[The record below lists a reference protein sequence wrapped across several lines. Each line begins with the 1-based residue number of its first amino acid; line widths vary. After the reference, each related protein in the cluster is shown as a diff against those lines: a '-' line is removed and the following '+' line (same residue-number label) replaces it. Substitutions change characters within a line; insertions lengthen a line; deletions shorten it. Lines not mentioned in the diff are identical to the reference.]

1 MDIVNK
7 EFFRFFSIHAR
18 IYTIFKEEIL
28 FRKGDVALGKCTE
41 KGGEIRAKTK
51 NSLVFF
57 LLFFEHFLNGIFFTL
72 NIFTLYE

>member
-28 FRKGDVALGKCTE
+28 FRKGDVVLGKCTE
-41 KGGEIRAKTK
+41 KGGENREKTK
-51 NSLVFF
+51 NSLRFF
-57 LLFFEHFLNGIFFTL
+57 TFFEHFLNGIFFL
-72 NIFTLYE
+72 L

>member
-7 EFFRFFSIHAR
+7 EFFRVFFSIHAR

-51 NSLVFF
+51 NSLFF
-57 LLFFEHFLNGIFFTL
+57 FFTFFEHFLNGIFFL
-72 NIFTLYE
+72 H